1 MGLYKRDDSPIWW
14 MSFSVNG
21 RPYRRSTGTDNKKL
35 AEAILGKVKT
45 QVQEGRWFEIDEAKQ
60 HTFDEMMDRLMRDH
74 APTVSK
80 QMQKSYR
87 NCLAHLGEF
96 FSGQT
101 LDRIDTDSVMQYV
114 AHRREQTCVPGTQR
128 CDKCKCAP
136 GTEPCRL
143 LQEKRKSRPA
153 TRNRELAMLS
163 KAFNLAR
170 LWKWTKENPCELVK
184 REKEH
189 NDNTGKCLPVDR
201 EDLLFNACEHRCN
214 GQLLEMVKI
223 AIHTG
228 LREAEILNMRWE
240 KIEFKER
247 TISVIQKGGR
257 EKIVPM
263 NETVFNLLKEKAR
276 VRSISGYVFTTAND
290 TPFIARN
297 MYREFQKA
305 CKQAGIEAF
314 RFHDLRHTT
323 GTRLAQAGHDIYA
336 IACLLGHSQL
346 STAKR
351 YAKHNTESM
360 HNVVKTLDKKRA
372 EQA

>member
-1 MGLYKRDDSPIWW
+1 
-14 MSFSVNG
+14 
-21 RPYRRSTGTDNKKL
+21 
-35 AEAILGKVKT
+35 
-45 QVQEGRWFEIDEAKQ
+45 
-60 HTFDEMMDRLMRDH
+60 
-74 APTVSK
+74 
-80 QMQKSYR
+80 
-87 NCLAHLGEF
+87 
-96 FSGQT
+96 
-101 LDRIDTDSVMQYV
+101 
-114 AHRREQTCVPGTQR
+114 
-128 CDKCKCAP
+128 
-136 GTEPCRL
+136 
-143 LQEKRKSRPA
+143 
-153 TRNRELAMLS
+153 
-163 KAFNLAR
+163 
-170 LWKWTKENPCELVK
+170 
-184 REKEH
+184 
-189 NDNTGKCLPVDR
+189 
-201 EDLLFNACEHRCN
+201 
-214 GQLLEMVKI
+214 
-223 AIHTG
+223 
-228 LREAEILNMRWE
+228 MRWE

-276 VRSISGYVFTTAND
+276 VRSMSGYVFTTAND